1 MLLLTACG
9 TAAPEATDSPDGEN
23 SAPAGILSSF
33 STTDI
38 EGNAVD
44 ESLFSDYKLTMVNVW
59 ATYCG
64 PCISEMP
71 DLGTLAEE
79 YADKGFQ
86 IVGLVSDVLDS
97 DGNLD
102 SAQIDKAKE
111 IVASTGANYTHI
123 VPGEGTYGCS
133 HRSTPCPRHCSLT
146 ARGGRLVQ
154 PTCPPK
160 ALRPGRRSW
169 TPCWRKPEHE
179 PPSERH
185 HRSIDR
191 SSRSRPAAAW
201 PAYGRGRD
209 RTAQGCEY
217 LPGVHRPWLSGWA
230 NT

>member
-1 MLLLTACG
+1 MKRISAFFIAVIMLLLTACG

-123 VPGEGTYGCS
+123 VPGEGTYGLLS
-133 HRSTPCPRHCSLT
+133 QIYAVPTTLFVDSE
-146 ARGGRLVQ
+146 GRQV
-154 PTCPPK
+154 
-160 ALRPGRRSW
+160 G
-169 TPCWRKPEHE
+169 
-179 PPSERH
+179 
-185 HRSIDR
+185 
-191 SSRSRPAAAW
+191 
-201 PAYGRGRD
+201 PAY
-209 RTAQGCEY
+209 
-217 LPGVHRPWLSGWA
+217 LSAKSLEAWKEIVDPMLEETGA
-230 NT
+230 

>member
-1 MLLLTACG
+1 MKRISAFFIAVIMLLLTACG

-123 VPGEGTYGCS
+123 VPGEGTYGLLS
-133 HRSTPCPRHCSLT
+133 QIYAVPTTLFVDSEGRQVGSAYLSAKSLE
-146 ARGGRLVQ
+146 A
-154 PTCPPK
+154 PIIPPISRNCNCR
-160 ALRPGRRSW
+160 A
-169 TPCWRKPEHE
+169 T
-179 PPSERH
+179 
-185 HRSIDR
+185 
-191 SSRSRPAAAW
+191 SSAAARFTSNAFVSW
-201 PAYGRGRD
+201 SSPNFTR
-209 RTAQGCEY
+209 
-217 LPGVHRPWLSGWA
+217 LPLFTSI
-230 NT
+230 T